1 MYRERPQRD
10 GSIQRLS
17 PNTGAER
24 PGSGMAIFPD
34 YGRLLRWGRTG
45 ERRFRCAVVSPAIR
59 NFCRLRHAFI
69 LLYTA
74 GAAAKG
80 EAREIA
86 KVEVVIRM
94 PDGAFLV

>member
-10 GSIQRLS
+10 GGGQRLS
-17 PNTGAER
+17 SNAGERRAE
-24 PGSGMAIFPD
+24 PGMAIFPD

-45 ERRFRCAVVSPAIR
+45 KRRFRCAVVSPAIR

-74 GAAAKG
+74 GVAVKG

-86 KVEVVIRM
+86 KIEVVIRM